1 MLAAATVLSAAV
13 LCPVIEAQNY
23 NNTAVTVSQTKI
35 RRDGKLYYAHTVLE
49 KQTLYSISKAYEV
62 TTDDIYAA
70 NPSLKETGL
79 KTNTIIFIPIAQ
91 EATSQTTASGN
102 AATTGGDASA
112 KADEAGQE
120 GAQEAKSSDAVS
132 KDSNSDT
139 KKNKKDYFIHTVK
152 WSENLDIISEKYGVP
167 VSVIMEVNG
176 LTNRKLTKKQQL
188 KIPTRPELWE
198 TSSDSGSSD
207 GGAADGDSES
217 GSGADN
223 QTSVSGNEDLADAS
237 DGSLG
242 QDDDQSEGWE
252 DATPK
257 DRVNAL
263 LMLPFNSG
271 SSSPSQLSMDFYSG
285 ALLAAR
291 QLGSEG
297 LNVDL
302 SVYDVYK
309 DNINVPEETL
319 ESSDFV
325 IGPLSTKGLTTL
337 LEEAPA
343 STHIISPLDYRTSSL
358 TENNSNFIQSAS
370 SQTSQY
376 EDLGLWIQEELQPG
390 DSVIMIYEKG
400 TAGLAMKEEVEAVL
414 NKYDY
419 SWSAFSYSILEGR
432 AILSS
437 LEKQMSAEG
446 MNRFIIASEN
456 EAFVGDAIRNL
467 NLLIHQKYN
476 VTLYG
481 GSKIRSYE
489 TIEVENLHNTRLHTS
504 VSFQIDYNDPR
515 VMKFLM
521 EYRAL
526 YNAEPSQTAFQGY
539 DTMYYFTSMCSKYG
553 SRWTKYLTEVDV
565 PMLMSDFKFE
575 KSGDGLT
582 RTAVR
587 RVIYDEDYS
596 VVNVKAN
603 SAN

>member
-1 MLAAATVLSAAV
+1 MFAAALVLSAAV
-13 LCPVIEAQNY
+13 LCPGIEAQNY
-23 NNTAVTVSQTKI
+23 KNTAVTVSQTKI

-49 KQTLYSISKAYEV
+49 KQTLYSISKAYDV

-79 KTNTIIFIPIAQ
+79 KRNTIIFIPIPQ
-91 EATSQTTASGN
+91 
-102 AATTGGDASA
+102 AATTQAEESGDAATAGDDAAEQDS
-112 KADEAGQE
+112 EAGQDD
-120 GAQEAKSSDAVS
+120 AQKTKSDDAVS
-132 KDSNSDT
+132 NDSKSST

-188 KIPTRPELWE
+188 KIPTRPELWQ
-198 TSSDSGSSD
+198 TSSDDSSSD
-207 GGAADGDSES
+207 GGAAGGDSES
-217 GSGADN
+217 GPEADAES
-223 QTSVSGNEDLADAS
+223 QTSENEDLAAATEDE
-237 DGSLG
+237 
-242 QDDDQSEGWE
+242 DDS
-252 DATPK
+252 PK
-257 DRVNAL
+257 DSVNAL
-263 LMLPFNSG
+263 LMLPFNAEG
-271 SSSPSQLSMDFYSG
+271 SSPSQLSMDFYSG
-285 ALLAAR
+285 VLLAAR
-291 QLGSEG
+291 QLGNEG

-302 SVYDVYK
+302 GVYDVYRDK
-309 DNINVPEETL
+309 ISVPEETL

-325 IGPLSTKGLTTL
+325 IGPLSTSGLTTL

-343 STHIISPLDYRTSSL
+343 STYVISPLDYRTSSL

-390 DSVIMIYEKG
+390 DSIIMIYEKG
-400 TAGLAMKEEVEAVL
+400 VAGMAMKEEVEAVL
-414 NKYDY
+414 NKHDY
-419 SWSAFSYSILEGR
+419 SWSSFSYSILEGR
-432 AILSS
+432 AILQS
-437 LEKQMSAEG
+437 LEKQMSVEG

-521 EYRAL
+521 EYRAF

-553 SRWTKYLTEVDV
+553 SRWAKYLTETGV

-575 KSGDGLT
+575 KSGEGLT

-596 VVNVKAN
+596 VVNVKN
-603 SAN
+603 